1 MSEKKLTGEALCR
14 AIMCDIHYTIDSN
27 CKRMIRYLR
36 HGVRSPGEEHFAR
49 HILKLAAAQLTP
61 EQIDALEETLRQVQE
76 DLMDAFFC
84 VIEGSAQ
91 PEGFPDEIRLVNMDT
106 GEEICPDG
114 LTWAFAGAGREWRA
128 RTEEGKQAGKGA
140 TSRVDDALK

>member
-1 MSEKKLTGEALCR
+1 MGEEKLTGEALCR
-14 AIMCDIHYTIDSN
+14 AFMRHIHYMIDSN
-27 CKRMIRYLR
+27 CRTMTRYLR
-36 HGVRSPGEEHFAR
+36 HGVRSPGEEYFAR
-49 HILKLAAAQLTP
+49 HILKLVPAQLTS

-91 PEGFPDEIRLVNMDT
+91 PEGFPDEIRLLNMDT
-106 GEEICPDG
+106 GEEICPGPDG

-128 RTEEGKQAGKGA
+128 RVQDEGTAGPA
-140 TSRVDDALK
+140 IT

>member
-1 MSEKKLTGEALCR
+1 MGEGKLAGEALCR

-27 CKRMIRYLR
+27 CKRMTRYLR
-36 HGVRSPGEEHFAR
+36 DGVRSPGEAYFAR
-49 HILKLAAAQLTP
+49 HILKLAPAQLTP

-106 GEEICPDG
+106 GEEICPHG
-114 LTWAFAGAGREWRA
+114 LTWAFARAARERRA
-128 RTEEGKQAGKGA
+128 RVQDEGTAGPA
-140 TSRVDDALK
+140 IT